1 MHIIVVAVGTAG
13 DVHPLLGL
21 SRTFADRGHK
31 VSFCTNP
38 VFASLVER
46 CGFRFLPLGTVE
58 EYRSAVDNPDL
69 WEPRTS
75 LKVLWASLAKTIRPL
90 FDLMCAE
97 AGEDTVI
104 AGHPWA
110 FGARFFQ
117 EKYGVPMITLQ
128 VSPSTFLSAK
138 QPPVHKQLTIPV
150 FLPYP
155 VRAGILWALERGML
169 DRVCGADVNR
179 LRAELG
185 LPPIRRVMGRWMHS
199 PQGVLGLFPD
209 WFAPPQTDWP
219 VRVELTGF
227 PLFDEAEFRTLD
239 PELEDFLQ
247 QEGPPVVFTP
257 GSTLVNESAYW
268 RAAVKALDCVGARGV
283 LLGGHGAW
291 FAKGKRHILAR
302 PYAPL
307 SRLLPYA
314 KALVHHGGI
323 GTVSQAFAAGT
334 PQLVT
339 PFAHDQFDNAA
350 RVERLGCGFQL
361 HSSGRAQNM
370 HTSLKRLLEAESVQQ
385 NCAAV
390 RSKVDTGEVSCR
402 RASRG
407 LEEIA
412 GSIPRPSRHDP
423 SCQRNRTFTSA

>member
-21 SRTFADRGHK
+21 SRTFANRGHK

-38 VFASLVER
+38 VFGALVER

-58 EYRSAVDNPDL
+58 EYWSAVNNPDL
-69 WEPRTS
+69 WKPRTS
-75 LKVLWASLAKTIRPL
+75 LKVLWAGVARTMRPL
-90 FDLMCAE
+90 FDLMCTE
-97 AGEDTVI
+97 AGNDTVI

-117 EKYGVPMITLQ
+117 EKYGVPMITLH

-138 QPPVHKQLTIPV
+138 QPPIHRQLTIPL

-155 VRAGILWALERGML
+155 VRAGLLWAFERGML
-169 DRVCGADVNR
+169 DRVCGPEVNR

-185 LPPIRRVMGRWMHS
+185 LPPVRRVMSRWMHS

-219 VRVELTGF
+219 AAVELTGF
-227 PLFDEAEFRTLD
+227 PLFDEAEFRRLD
-239 PELEDFLQ
+239 PELEDFLAQ
-247 QEGPPVVFTP
+247 ADPPVVFTP

-268 RAAVKALDCVGARGV
+268 RAAAGALDSVDARGV
-283 LLGGHGAW
+283 FLGGQSALHS
-291 FAKGKRHILAR
+291 KQKSNILAR
-302 PYAPL
+302 PYTPL

-323 GTVSQAFAAGT
+323 GTVSQAFAAGI
-334 PQLVT
+334 PQLIT
-339 PFAHDQFDNAA
+339 PFAHDQFDNAV
-350 RVERLGCGFQL
+350 RVERLGCGFQID
-361 HSSGRAQNM
+361 SSESVENM
-370 HTSLKRLLEAESVQQ
+370 QTSLKRLLEDESIQQ
-385 NCAAV
+385 NCAAI
-390 RSKVDTGEVSCR
+390 RSKVDTGEVSCQK
-402 RASRG
+402 AMTA
-407 LEEIA
+407 LERIA
-412 GSIPRPSRHDP
+412 GAIPLIRSN
-423 SCQRNRTFTSA
+423 SSWQRESGLRSA